1 MYKRQPEDGS
11 PTKKPAYTGEKV
23 PQFSYGKLKPAQ
35 KAQLLRAVYL
45 KLTGE
50 QEPSKP
56 PADIGLLFRQPKRY
70 ITGPYSPETL
80 NLLETGQAEQM
91 REAGFSDQQIM
102 DYYLNYE

>member
-1 MYKRQPEDGS
+1 M
-11 PTKKPAYTGEKV
+11 T
-23 PQFSYGKLKPAQ
+23 
-35 KAQLLRAVYL
+35 
-45 KLTGE
+45 
-50 QEPSKP
+50 
-56 PADIGLLFRQPKRY
+56 DIGLLFRQPKRY